1 MTLRQEML
9 LASSA
14 AQRYQ
19 QPFRRGS
26 VATATL
32 FALMRDESTREEDGM
47 VQQHKI
53 LILMS
58 RTGGGHVSLAE
69 ALRERLQP
77 AYAVRIEDLLPG
89 LIPRSY
95 QFITQKAVWLWSL
108 AFHLSDTPGLALLGH
123 LAVRPLIAHHLRAL
137 LRQFQP
143 DLVLSVHPLLT
154 HAVARVLE
162 RHSPHVPFVMFFC
175 DPMSTHAT
183 WYTERSAAAVFA
195 PTQEIF
201 AQALARGFDP
211 ARLHY
216 VGWPVRRQFP
226 SALAL
231 PRAQVIEELNRSQQW
246 DLDPHRLTI
255 FAASGAEGA
264 THIEH
269 AARLALAVSE
279 DVQVIMAAG
288 TNRALYRRCQGV
300 KRLYAF
306 PFTSEMAPFMAAA
319 HVTMGRCSPNILF
332 ESLALG
338 KPLIATSYMP
348 GQEEDNLRFIE
359 RHGLGW
365 SALEEGQLRTVVA
378 TLVTEFP
385 ADRSMLGAMSAKVQ
399 TYQRMNAAANESI
412 VPFMRALIDA
422 GNCDH
427 VVRAPGPHV
436 TVS

>member
-1 MTLRQEML
+1 
-9 LASSA
+9 
-14 AQRYQ
+14 
-19 QPFRRGS
+19 
-26 VATATL
+26 
-32 FALMRDESTREEDGM
+32 M

-69 ALRERLQP
+69 ALRDRLQP
-77 AYAVRIEDLLPG
+77 ADAVRIEDLLPG
-89 LIPRSY
+89 LLPRSY

-108 AFHLSDTPGLALLGH
+108 AFHLSDTPGLALLTH
-123 LAVRPLIAHHLRAL
+123 VAVEPLIEHHLRVL

-154 HAVARVLE
+154 HAVTRVLE
-162 RHSPHVPFVMFFC
+162 RHSPRLPFAMFFC

-183 WYTERSAAAVFA
+183 WYTERHAAAVFA
-195 PTQEIF
+195 PTQEMY
-201 AQALARGFDP
+201 AQALSKGFAP

-216 VGWPVRRQFP
+216 VGWPVRRQFA

-231 PRAQVIEELNRSQQW
+231 PRAQVIAELNCRELW

-264 THIEH
+264 AHIER
-269 AARLALAVSE
+269 AARLALDVSK
-279 DVQVIMAAG
+279 DVQVILAAG
-288 TNRALYRRCQGV
+288 TNRALYRRCQGE

-306 PFTSEMAPFMAAA
+306 PFTGEIAPFMAAA
-319 HVTMGRCSPNILF
+319 HVTMGRCSPNLLF

-338 KPLIATSYMP
+338 KPFIATSSLP

-359 RHGLGW
+359 RYGLGW
-365 SALEEGQLRTVVA
+365 TALEEVPLRALIA
-378 TLVTEFP
+378 TLAAEFLT
-385 ADRSMLGAMSAKVQ
+385 DRSRLGAMSAKVQ
-399 TYQRMNAAANESI
+399 VYQRMNAAATESI
-412 VPFMRALIDA
+412 VPFLRALIDA
-422 GNCDH
+422 GNCDRF
-427 VVRAPGPHV
+427 VMPPVPHV